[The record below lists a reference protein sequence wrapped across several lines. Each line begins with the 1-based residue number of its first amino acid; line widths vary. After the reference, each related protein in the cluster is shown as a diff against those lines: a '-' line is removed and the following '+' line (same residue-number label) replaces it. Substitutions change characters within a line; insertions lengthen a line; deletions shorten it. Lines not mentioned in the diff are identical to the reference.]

1 MPDGSGPRKFVKL
14 FSGSRGRGGMVPLAE
29 CRLRPLP
36 RTLSILAAL
45 LGAGLLASAC
55 SEAPKLA
62 KAPTSHPTT
71 SEEKASPPPEAPEAN
86 KSDEGSP
93 ERAEAEESRAGSGI
107 SAARK
112 ARPSKSIRA
121 ATNRSRAQ
129 AHPRREQVRSRAR
142 HQRTLL
148 RCSGS
153 GRRWFIR
160 STARMS
166 RAQPAKVLR
175 RCNPKCHREARHRR
189 AT

>member
-1 MPDGSGPRKFVKL
+1 
-14 FSGSRGRGGMVPLAE
+14 MVPLAE
-29 CRLRPLP
+29 CRLRPPP
-36 RTLSILAAL
+36 RALSILAAL

-62 KAPTSHPTT
+62 KAPPRIRQRAKRRPVRRRKLPKLINPTRT
-71 SEEKASPPPEAPEAN
+71 L
-86 KSDEGSP
+86 
-93 ERAEAEESRAGSGI
+93 AGKQLRQRKPSGFGN

-121 ATNRSRAQ
+121 ATNRSPAQ
-129 AHPRREQVRSRAR
+129 AHPRREQVRSRAYP
-142 HQRTLL
+142 TPTSPPTML
-148 RCSGS
+148 RE
-153 GRRWFIR
+153 RPEVVHPKYRP
-160 STARMS
+160 MS

>member
-1 MPDGSGPRKFVKL
+1 
-14 FSGSRGRGGMVPLAE
+14 MVPLAE

-62 KAPTSHPTT
+62 KAPTSYPTT

-86 KSDEGSP
+86 KSDEDA
-93 ERAEAEESRAGSGI
+93 RRKAAEAEEAERVRELSRQG
-107 SAARK
+107 SAAK
-112 ARPSKSIRA
+112 QKH
-121 ATNRSRAQ
+121 SRRYEPEPAQ
-129 AHPRREQVRSRAR
+129 AHPRREQVRSRAYP
-142 HQRTLL
+142 TPTSPPTML
-148 RCSGS
+148 RE
-153 GRRWFIR
+153 RPEVVHPKYRP
-160 STARMS
+160 MS
-166 RAQPAKVLR
+166 CAQPAKVLR